1 MYIPFVDNHK
11 SGLNRVETTMFYL
24 CLPCYFLVT
33 SGPGFRLLRVAEGFP
48 SNYLEHIDTR
58 TFFKK
63 RGFCGPSV
71 ILLMTHHRW
80 RCWKRGSG
88 STSSPS
94 SSPLVLAPCPDGAP
108 PGQVGGTGPT
118 DLQRLSW
125 RVCCCCC
132 CCFCSLCSC
141 RHGGEVIRLWLPSL
155 SLSFAFVDPSCTLP
169 LAVPSF
175 GIYRSSP
182 HP

>member
-1 MYIPFVDNHK
+1 
-11 SGLNRVETTMFYL
+11 
-24 CLPCYFLVT
+24 
-33 SGPGFRLLRVAEGFP
+33 
-48 SNYLEHIDTR
+48 
-58 TFFKK
+58 
-63 RGFCGPSV
+63 
-71 ILLMTHHRW
+71 MTHHRCW
-80 RCWKRGSG
+80 RRGSG

-94 SSPLVLAPCPDGAP
+94 SSPLGLAPCPDGAP
-108 PGQVGGTGPT
+108 PGPVGGTGPT

-132 CCFCSLCSC
+132 CCCCCSLCSC

-182 HP
+182 PSITVKGQVCRLNCYEHCHWPQFVCSSMWYCRSDINFYPRRCRRLLECLIKAAPSPP